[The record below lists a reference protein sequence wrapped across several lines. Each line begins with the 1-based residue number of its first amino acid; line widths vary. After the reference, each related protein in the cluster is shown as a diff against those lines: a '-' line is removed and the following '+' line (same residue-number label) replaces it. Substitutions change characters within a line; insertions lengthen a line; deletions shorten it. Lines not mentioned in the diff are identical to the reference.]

1 MSGGFIA
8 LGQEGTHAEADSFDA
23 LFNTYRDYVFGL
35 TYALLGDRQDAEDVT
50 QEVFLQVYRSLPTYR
65 PERGS
70 LRTWIGAVAVN
81 ASRRYRRNSPR
92 NFLLRLLKR
101 ATGDDEAQDGLA
113 TGHFDPIDL
122 SLWALPEDRV
132 LQGEVRQAV
141 HDVLTSLRPEH
152 RTVLVLHYYL
162 DLPCDE
168 IARLLDCPEGTVHS
182 RLHYARRLVRR
193 RLEIHALR
201 SSGEVGR

>member
-8 LGQEGTHAEADSFDA
+8 LGQEGAHSEADSFDA
-23 LFNTYRDYVFGL
+23 LFNTYRDYVYGL

-50 QEVFLQVYRSLPTYR
+50 QEVFLQVYRALPTYR

-81 ASRRYRRNSPR
+81 ASRRYRRNSPH
-92 NFLLRLLKR
+92 NFFLRLFKR
-101 ATGDDEAQDGLA
+101 GTGDDSSDGFSVVD
-113 TGHFDPIDL
+113 GHDPVDV

-141 HDVLTSLRPEH
+141 KDVLTNLRPEH

-162 DLPCDE
+162 DMPCEE
-168 IARLLDCPEGTVHS
+168 IARVLDCPEGTVHS
-182 RLHYARRLVRR
+182 RLHYARRLVRK
-193 RLEIHALR
+193 RLENHALR
-201 SSGEVGR
+201 STGEVGR